1 MVAEPQ
7 SSSSSLVPPATVTSG
22 VPSPTGGTS
31 PGGPSPGGP
40 SPGATAPSAGTA
52 PTGKNTSPPGSAA
65 HVAAADRGVVRIG
78 IREAQRLKERFL
90 TRATAVFYA
99 RCALLLL
106 GLGSVL
112 LPSWQRA
119 FTLDGAGP
127 WLVLVSAAT
136 STVTCQSFA
145 AHPIH
150 GRRVMFVTLVL
161 DLLVLFLLIA
171 RSGGVSSP
179 AMPAQLLFT
188 IFFALLF
195 PNPVAIVPPLLLLP
209 ASILVGPLRLATG
222 PLPPLSEQ
230 VLQLAW
236 LAALNGVAVYV
247 MVYLTSREE
256 KQNREILELEQS
268 LGRMALVE
276 ERNRLAR
283 DIHDG
288 LGASLSGVI
297 IQAEYLMTLTKK
309 DPGLQGEVKELKT
322 GAEEAIDEVRRAV
335 SMWRDDFQLVP
346 QLENMCT
353 TYTARHKLPI
363 ELVVRG
369 VPFEC
374 AEEQEL
380 TLFRILQECLTN
392 IAKHAAPT
400 KVRVDVNFDADRIGM
415 DIVDDGRGFDV
426 TKTPR
431 NHYGL
436 INMRE
441 RARKANGEVQIESA
455 PGKGTAVRLVVRPL
469 PRTRAS
475 STTP

>member
-1 MVAEPQ
+1 M
-7 SSSSSLVPPATVTSG
+7 
-22 VPSPTGGTS
+22 
-31 PGGPSPGGP
+31 
-40 SPGATAPSAGTA
+40 
-52 PTGKNTSPPGSAA
+52 
-65 HVAAADRGVVRIG
+65 
-78 IREAQRLKERFL
+78 REAQRLKERFL

-99 RCALLLL
+99 RCALLAL

-112 LPSWQRA
+112 LPSWQTA
-119 FTLDGAGP
+119 FALHGAAP
-127 WLVLVSAAT
+127 WVVLALAAA
-136 STVTCQSFA
+136 STIACQAFA
-145 AHPIH
+145 AHPRH
-150 GRRVMFVTLVL
+150 GRRVMFVTLL
-161 DLLVLFLLIA
+161 FDLSVLFLLVA
-171 RSGGVSSP
+171 RSGAVASP

-209 ASILVGPLRLATG
+209 AAVVVGRLDLFAG
-222 PLPPLSEQ
+222 PRPALAAQ

-297 IQAEYLMTLTKK
+297 IQAEYLLTLTKK
-309 DPGLQGEVKELKT
+309 DADLQSEVRELKT

-335 SMWRDDFQLVP
+335 SMWRDDFKLVP

-363 ELVVRG
+363 ELVVDG
-369 VPFEC
+369 AALDC

-380 TLFRILQECLTN
+380 TVFRILQECLTN
-392 IAKHAAPT
+392 IAKHAQPT
-400 KVRVDVNFDADRIGM
+400 KVRVDVRFRADRISM

-426 TKTPR
+426 TKTPK

-455 PGKGTAVRLVVRPL
+455 PGKGTAVRLTVKPL

-475 STTP
+475 APS

>member
-1 MVAEPQ
+1 
-7 SSSSSLVPPATVTSG
+7 
-22 VPSPTGGTS
+22 
-31 PGGPSPGGP
+31 
-40 SPGATAPSAGTA
+40 
-52 PTGKNTSPPGSAA
+52 
-65 HVAAADRGVVRIG
+65 
-78 IREAQRLKERFL
+78 
-90 TRATAVFYA
+90 
-99 RCALLLL
+99 
-106 GLGSVL
+106 
-112 LPSWQRA
+112 
-119 FTLDGAGP
+119 
-127 WLVLVSAAT
+127 
-136 STVTCQSFA
+136 
-145 AHPIH
+145 
-150 GRRVMFVTLVL
+150 MFVTLLL
-161 DLLVLFLLIA
+161 DLSILFLLVA

-222 PLPPLSEQ
+222 ALPPLSEQ

-256 KQNREILELEQS
+256 KQTREILELERS
-268 LGRMALVE
+268 LGRLALVE

-309 DPGLQGEVKELKT
+309 DLDLHSEVKELKT

-346 QLENMCT
+346 QLENMCM

-363 ELVVRG
+363 ELVVSG
-369 VPFEC
+369 APFEC

-392 IAKHAAPT
+392 IAKHAAPS
-400 KVRVDVNFDADRIGM
+400 KVRVDVRFEPVRIGM

-441 RARKANGEVQIESA
+441 RARKANGEVQIDSS

-469 PRTRAS
+469 PRTRAA
-475 STTP
+475 TTEA

>member
-1 MVAEPQ
+1 MHSSPTT
-7 SSSSSLVPPATVTSG
+7 SSSPSSPSPASATRPAT
-22 VPSPTGGTS
+22 
-31 PGGPSPGGP
+31 
-40 SPGATAPSAGTA
+40 ADAGI
-52 PTGKNTSPPGSAA
+52 
-65 HVAAADRGVVRIG
+65 VRIG
-78 IREAQRLKERFL
+78 AREAQRLKERFL

-99 RCALLLL
+99 RCALLVL
-106 GLGSVL
+106 GLGSLL

-119 FTLDGAGP
+119 FALHGATP
-127 WLVLVSAAT
+127 WLVLVAAVASAVA
-136 STVTCQSFA
+136 CQAFA
-145 AHPIH
+145 AHPEH
-150 GRRVMFVTLVL
+150 GRRVMFVTLL
-161 DLLVLFLLIA
+161 FDLAILFALVA

-209 ASILVGPLRLATG
+209 ASILVGPLHIATG
-222 PLPPLSEQ
+222 PLPPLGEQ

-256 KQNREILELEQS
+256 KQNREILELERS

-309 DPGLQGEVKELKT
+309 APDLHGEVKELKT

-335 SMWRDDFQLVP
+335 SMWRDDFKLVP

-353 TYTARHKLPI
+353 TYTSRHKLPI
-363 ELVVRG
+363 ELVVSG
-369 VPFEC
+369 TPFEC

-400 KVRVDVNFDADRIGM
+400 KVRVDVRFEPERIGM
-415 DIVDDGRGFDV
+415 DIVDDGRGFDI

-441 RARKANGEVQIESA
+441 RARKANGEVAIDSA
-455 PGKGTAVRLVVRPL
+455 PGKGTSVRLMVKPL
-469 PRTRAS
+469 PRTRA
-475 STTP
+475 PAAPA